1 MNKLIFCLFLA
12 INAVYR
18 CQIPLNLVKWFQS
31 YSLRYDDD
39 VAVERL
45 KQELSIPENKLA
57 ELVEDKDVE
66 QNNGSKTLFRYNT
79 YQLSDSTV
87 ENFRTSSD
95 WSVDENLNCQKN
107 QLYLAILQH
116 CINQESRTPVRRSP
130 FLATS
135 AGSSYGNSP
144 NVFRSI
150 SSCRPFQFSPT
161 TFEKLAEFEKPEDDS
176 SD

>member
-1 MNKLIFCLFLA
+1 MNKLIFCLFIFA
-12 INAVYR
+12 NAVYR
-18 CQIPLNLVKWFQS
+18 CQIPNNLAKWFQS
-31 YSLRYDDD
+31 YALRYDDD
-39 VAVERL
+39 PVVQTL
-45 KQELSIPENKLA
+45 KQELSSPENKITGLG
-57 ELVEDKDVE
+57 EEKDVE
-66 QNNGSKTLFRYNT
+66 QDNGFKTVMRYNT

-95 WSVDENLNCQKN
+95 WSIDENLNCQKN

-116 CINQESRTPVRRSP
+116 CINQESRTPIRRSP

-144 NVFRSI
+144 NVFKSLQ
-150 SSCRPFQFSPT
+150 SRPLQFSPS
-161 TFEKLAEFEKPEDDS
+161 TFERLAELEKPEDDL